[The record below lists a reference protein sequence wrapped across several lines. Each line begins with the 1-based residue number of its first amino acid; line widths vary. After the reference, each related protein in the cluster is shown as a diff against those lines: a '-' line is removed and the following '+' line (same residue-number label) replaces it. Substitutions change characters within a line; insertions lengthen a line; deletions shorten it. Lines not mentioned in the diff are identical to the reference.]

1 VFSRFVAIGDSQ
13 SEGLNDGDDLLGYRG
28 WADRLAERLA
38 EINPEVCYANLAIRG
53 RLARQVREEQL
64 APALALQPDLASVVA
79 GVNDLLRP
87 KFEPTAIAT
96 ELEIAFEALTASGAR
111 VLTMAFPTLGAGMP
125 GGRAIMAR
133 ISALNTEIRA
143 AAARH
148 DVAVIDLEVYPVAT
162 DPRLWSWDRLHLN
175 ADGHDRLAAAAATV
189 LGVPGTDLS
198 WQDSL
203 GPLPPVTAL
212 GRIRAD
218 TQWAVRFLGPW
229 LGRRVRGRSSGAGR
243 VAKRPALTPV
253 RRGEGEQDT
262 SSGGRIGVE

>member
-1 VFSRFVAIGDSQ
+1 MRGTSVFSRFVAIGDSQ
-13 SEGLNDGDDLLGYRG
+13 SEGLNDGDDSAGYRG

-38 EINPEVCYANLAIRG
+38 EIDPDVQYANLAIRG

-87 KFEPTAIAT
+87 KFEPATIAG
-96 ELEIAFEALTASGAR
+96 ELEIAFEALTASGAQ

-133 ISALNTEIRA
+133 ISALNTEIRTV
-143 AAARH
+143 AARH
-148 DVAVIDLEVYPVAT
+148 DVAVIDLEMYPVST

-189 LGVPGTDLS
+189 LGLPGTDLT

-203 GPLPPVTAL
+203 GPLPPVTVP
-212 GRIRAD
+212 GRLRAD
-218 TQWAVRFLGPW
+218 AEWAVRFLGPW
-229 LGRRVRGRSSGAGR
+229 LGRRLRGTSSGADR
-243 VAKRPALTPV
+243 VAKRPELMPV
-253 RRGEGEQDT
+253 RVG
-262 SSGGRIGVE
+262 

>member
-1 VFSRFVAIGDSQ
+1 MFSRFVAIGDSQ

>member
-1 VFSRFVAIGDSQ
+1 MRGTFVFSRFVAIGDSQ
-13 SEGLNDGDDLLGYRG
+13 SEGLNDGDDARGYRG

-38 EINPEVCYANLAIRG
+38 EIEPGVQYANLAIRG

-87 KFEPTAIAT
+87 KFEPVAIAA
-96 ELEIAFEALTASGAR
+96 ELEIAFEALSASGAR

-133 ISALNTEIRA
+133 ISALNTEIRK

-148 DVAVIDLEVYPVAT
+148 DVAVIDLELYPVST

-189 LGVPGTDLS
+189 LGLPGTDLT
-198 WQDSL
+198 WQDGL
-203 GPLPPVTAL
+203 GPLPPVTVPARL
-212 GRIRAD
+212 RAD
-218 TQWAVRFLGPW
+218 ADWALRFLGPW
-229 LGRRVRGRSSGAGR
+229 LGRRLRGTSSGAGR
-243 VAKRPALTPV
+243 VAKRPELAPV
-253 RRGEGEQDT
+253 RP
-262 SSGGRIGVE
+262 

>member
-1 VFSRFVAIGDSQ
+1 MRGTPVFSRFVAIGDSQ
-13 SEGLNDGDDLLGYRG
+13 SEGLNDGDDDAGYRG

-38 EINPEVCYANLAIRG
+38 EADPDVRYANLAVRG

-87 KFEPTAIAT
+87 KFEPVAIAA
-96 ELEIAFEALTASGAR
+96 ELEIAFDALTASGAQ

-133 ISALNTEIRA
+133 ISALNAEIRA

-148 DVAVIDLEVYPVAT
+148 GVAVIDLEMYPVST

-189 LGVPGTDLS
+189 LGLPGTDLT
-198 WQDSL
+198 WQDGL
-203 GPLPPVTAL
+203 GPLPPVTVP
-212 GRIRAD
+212 GRLRAD
-218 TQWAVRFLGPW
+218 AEWAVRFLGPW
-229 LGRRVRGRSSGAGR
+229 LGRRLRGTSSGSGR
-243 VAKRPALTPV
+243 IAKRPELTPV
-253 RRGEGEQDT
+253 RQ
-262 SSGGRIGVE
+262 

>member
-1 VFSRFVAIGDSQ
+1 MFSRFVAIGDSQ
-13 SEGLNDGDDLLGYRG
+13 SEGLNDGDDQRGYRG

-38 EINPEVCYANLAIRG
+38 VINPDLRYANLAIRG

-87 KFEPTAIAT
+87 KFDPVAIAA

-111 VLTMAFPTLGAGMP
+111 VMTMAFPTLGAGMP
-125 GGRAIMAR
+125 GGRTIMAR

-143 AAARH
+143 AAGRH
-148 DVAVIDLEVYPVAT
+148 GVAVIDLELYPVAT

-189 LGVPGTDLS
+189 LELPGTDLR
-198 WQDSL
+198 WQEDL
-203 GPLPPVTAL
+203 GPLPPVTVL
-212 GRIRAD
+212 GRVRAD
-218 TQWAVRFLGPW
+218 TEWAVRFLGPW
-229 LGRRVRGRSSGAGR
+229 LGRRVRRTSSGTGR
-243 VAKRPALTPV
+243 VAKRPDLMPV
-253 RRGEGEQDT
+253 LRRDDQRDA
-262 SSGGRIGVE
+262 SAGGCLGVE

>member
-1 VFSRFVAIGDSQ
+1 MFSRFVAIGDSQ
-13 SEGLNDGDDLLGYRG
+13 SEGLNDGDDDAGYRG

-38 EINPEVCYANLAIRG
+38 EADPDVRYANLAVRG

-87 KFEPTAIAT
+87 KFEPVAIAA
-96 ELEIAFEALTASGAR
+96 ELEIAFDALTASGAQ

-133 ISALNTEIRA
+133 ISALNAEIRA

-148 DVAVIDLEVYPVAT
+148 GVAVIDLEMYPVST

-189 LGVPGTDLS
+189 LGLPGTDLT
-198 WQDSL
+198 WQDGL
-203 GPLPPVTAL
+203 GPLPPVTVP
-212 GRIRAD
+212 GRLRAD
-218 TQWAVRFLGPW
+218 AEWAVRFLGPW
-229 LGRRVRGRSSGAGR
+229 LGRRLRGTSSGSGR
-243 VAKRPALTPV
+243 IAKRPELTPV
-253 RRGEGEQDT
+253 RQ
-262 SSGGRIGVE
+262 

>member
-1 VFSRFVAIGDSQ
+1 MAIGDSQ
-13 SEGLNDGDDLLGYRG
+13 SEGLNDGDDLRGYRG

-38 EINPEVCYANLAIRG
+38 EVNPDVCYANLAIRG

-64 APALALQPDLASVVA
+64 GPALALRPDLASVVA

-87 KFEPTAIAT
+87 KFEPVAIAA

-133 ISALNTEIRA
+133 ISALNTEIRT

-148 DVAVIDLEVYPVAT
+148 NVAVIDLEVYPVAT

-212 GRIRAD
+212 GRIGAD
-218 TQWAVRFLGPW
+218 TRWAVRFLGPW
-229 LGRRVRGRSSGAGR
+229 LGRRVRGTSSGAGR
-243 VAKRPALTPV
+243 VAKRPELMPV
-253 RRGEGEQDT
+253 RREGSARRTAPSDPPEDQ
-262 SSGGRIGVE
+262 

>member
-1 VFSRFVAIGDSQ
+1 MRGIPVFSRFVAIGDSQ
-13 SEGLNDGDDLLGYRG
+13 SEGLNDGDDDAGYRG

-38 EINPEVCYANLAIRG
+38 EADPDVRYANLAIRG

-87 KFEPTAIAT
+87 KFEPVAIAA
-96 ELEIAFEALTASGAR
+96 ELEIAFDALTASGAQ

-133 ISALNTEIRA
+133 ISALNAEIRA

-148 DVAVIDLEVYPVAT
+148 GVAVIDLEMYPVST

-189 LGVPGTDLS
+189 LGLPGTDLT

-203 GPLPPVTAL
+203 GPLPPVTVP
-212 GRIRAD
+212 GRLRAD
-218 TQWAVRFLGPW
+218 AEWAVRFLGPW
-229 LGRRVRGRSSGAGR
+229 LGRRLRGTSSGSGR
-243 VAKRPALTPV
+243 IAKRPELTPV
-253 RRGEGEQDT
+253 RQ
-262 SSGGRIGVE
+262 